1 METFLKIIFIILI
14 LFSFS
19 LSDLELKRRIKRSKH
34 EESNDGNCLDDD
46 DFWKACKG
54 CTKICNTAEEFSRH
68 VSHAKKCKEH
78 YGPTFKKWKNDRE
91 KRAKSDQNKQQY
103 EEHKDQRKEYYEEH
117 KEQRKEY
124 YEEHKEQRKEYYE
137 KNKEKILDQQSKYQA
152 KQKVYIRNRQKFYN
166 FKLKNDEFGKR
177 FIKFKEET
185 KDGPVFVCNCCR
197 RTLFKKSVQIL
208 ERISDLELRKSIEE
222 QDFSKNDRR
231 KRKKKWYIENFLE
244 QAGKDL
250 VAKATANTVNNESQ
264 VATFCHSCMA
274 NLKKRKVPKISISNG
289 MELDEVPEELADAT
303 DLEQQLFARMLVFL
317 KIFPLP
323 KNRMKGQV
331 GKMIN
336 VPLEESDISNTL
348 KTLPRGLDESALV
361 PLRLK
366 KMKKLKN
373 AYAEAFVRPAVCIKA
388 VQKLKSLK
396 NPHYKDVEISSN
408 FMENKN
414 VGEDSGNPK
423 DQESEDEESGNEDV
437 EILSSVKEHQ
447 SDQQENTCLI
457 REDLASLVVEN
468 TSKETKNVRK
478 RGKVISISPGENKIP
493 DFFLADK
500 HFDTKA
506 FPCLHPTGKFGL
518 NFPRAQK
525 ISPQKYFEQRIL
537 NENGMFAKCF
547 PYLFMAS
554 QFVERD
560 KLQKEINVSGIKG
573 ALGSDSKIRQLSD
586 SFSVFKNISGSPKF
600 WQVKRQELTAKVQ
613 QLGVFHVFFT
623 LSCAEMRWAE
633 VYLSILQILGI
644 ENLEIRYGRNG
655 DWNGTENDI
664 LVNGLPFWD
673 YLASRKDTNNQLLMN
688 YIGKHS
694 QTMGTDF

>member
-103 EEHKDQRKEYYEEH
+103 EEHKQKISD
-117 KEQRKEY
+117 QRKEY

-208 ERISDLELRKSIEE
+208 ESISDGK
-222 QDFSKNDRR
+222 Q
-231 KRKKKWYIENFLE
+231 KKKGNIQNFLE

-518 NFPRAQK
+518 NFPRNQK

-573 ALGSDSKIRQLSD
+573 ALGADSKIRQLSD

>member
-103 EEHKDQRKEYYEEH
+103 EEHKQKISD
-117 KEQRKEY
+117 QRKEY

-152 KQKVYIRNRQKFYN
+152 KQKVYIRNRQKFYD

-208 ERISDLELRKSIEE
+208 ESISDGK
-222 QDFSKNDRR
+222 Q
-231 KRKKKWYIENFLE
+231 KKKGNIQNFLE

-518 NFPRAQK
+518 NFPRNQK

-573 ALGSDSKIRQLSD
+573 ALGADSKIRQLSD